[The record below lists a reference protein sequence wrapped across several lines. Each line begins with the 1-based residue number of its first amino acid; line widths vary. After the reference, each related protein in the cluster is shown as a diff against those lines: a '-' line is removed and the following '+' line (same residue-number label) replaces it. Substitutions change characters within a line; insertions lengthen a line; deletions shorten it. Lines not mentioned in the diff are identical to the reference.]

1 MKLTKAERLLIAQ
14 IVNIRLDNATLKDHI
29 MLEGIYK
36 ATGAEKIRLPIPPD
50 YVDNDEDK
58 KLFQQYDGKQISEI
72 EDQEHKEKLQNAI
85 RQARE
90 DEMKIWSNEGGD
102 EEEVELTDE
111 QIEVIKDFFD
121 KDKRPFPREY
131 HQVIIDLHDKLSGK
145 SENKKSAKK
154 K

>member
-29 MLEGIYK
+29 MLEDIYK
-36 ATGAEKIRLPIPPD
+36 ATRSDQIRLPVPPD
-50 YVDNDEDK
+50 YIENEEDK
-58 KLFQQYDGKQISEI
+58 ELFQQYDGQQVSQI
-72 EDQEHKEKLQNAI
+72 EDEKHREKLQKAI

-102 EEEVELTDE
+102 EEEVEVTKE
-111 QIEVIKDFFD
+111 QIEVINDFFE

-131 HQVIIDLHDKLSGK
+131 HQVIIDLHNKLSGK
-145 SENKKSAKK
+145 SEN
-154 K
+154 

>member
-36 ATGAEKIRLPIPPD
+36 STRADQIRLPIPPD
-50 YVDNDEDK
+50 YVEKEEDK
-58 KLFQQYDGKQISEI
+58 KLFQQYDGKQISQI
-72 EDQEHKEKLQNAI
+72 EEEEHKQTLQNAI

-102 EEEVELTDE
+102 EEEVELTNE

-131 HQVIIDLHDKLSGK
+131 HQVIIDLHNKLSGT
-145 SENKKSAKK
+145 SENRKDAKK